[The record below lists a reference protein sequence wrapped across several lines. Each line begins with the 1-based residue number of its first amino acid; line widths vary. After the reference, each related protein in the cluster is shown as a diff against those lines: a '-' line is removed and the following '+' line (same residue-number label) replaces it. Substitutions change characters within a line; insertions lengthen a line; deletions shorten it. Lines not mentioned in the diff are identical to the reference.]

1 MSRAPIAERL
11 PKKRAVLEKDK
22 LSKRTSILQSA
33 AFLLQKKDWAELSMD
48 EVAKRAKIAKGTLYL
63 YFPTKEDLCL
73 RVHSAD
79 YEAWFLDM
87 EVFLSETKSID
98 ADFFSKWFVNS
109 MDRHVRFL
117 KLLPIVPTILEK
129 NASIATIREFKLS
142 LKEQISKILP
152 LLIQA
157 FPFLNEQS
165 GFLFLMQCHALA
177 VGSWSHG
184 FPSNQVREAVKE
196 DGLDIFVLDYKN
208 FLKTSILTL
217 LNGNK
222 IT

>member
-1 MSRAPIAERL
+1 MSRAPMAERS

-73 RVHSAD
+73 RVHNAD
-79 YEAWFLDM
+79 YEVWFLDM
-87 EVFLSETKSID
+87 ETFLTETKVVN
-98 ADFFSKWFVNS
+98 AEVFSNWFVDS

-129 NASIATIREFKLS
+129 NASVETIREFKRS
-142 LKEQISKILP
+142 LKSQIFRILP
-152 LLIQA
+152 LLIQV
-157 FPFLNEQS
+157 FPFLKEQS
-165 GFLFLMQCHALA
+165 AFLFLMQCHALA

-184 FPSNQVREAVKE
+184 FPSNQVKDAVKE
-196 DGLDIFVLDYKN
+196 DGLAMFVLDYKL
-208 FLKTSILTL
+208 FLRTSILTL
-217 LNGNK
+217 LNGYKN
-222 IT
+222 T

>member
-1 MSRAPIAERL
+1 MAERS

-73 RVHSAD
+73 RVHNAD
-79 YEAWFLDM
+79 YEVWFLDM
-87 EVFLSETKSID
+87 ETFLTETKVVN
-98 ADFFSKWFVNS
+98 AEVFSNWFVDS

-129 NASIATIREFKLS
+129 NASVETIREFKRS
-142 LKEQISKILP
+142 LKSQIFRILP
-152 LLIQA
+152 LLIQV
-157 FPFLNEQS
+157 FPFLKEQS
-165 GFLFLMQCHALA
+165 AFLFLMQCHALA

-184 FPSNQVREAVKE
+184 FPSNQVKDAVKE
-196 DGLDIFVLDYKN
+196 DGLAMFVLDYKL
-208 FLKTSILTL
+208 FLRTSILTL
-217 LNGNK
+217 LNGYKN
-222 IT
+222 T